1 MRTPSIPSSLVGACV
16 AGALMISAA
25 PVSVAHAQTNPSPWP
40 LSSVGTPAT
49 KAATKPWAPVAP
61 PSKHASDPVELSN
74 GVTVQNM
81 GDVLGPYSAH
91 TGFRSGDLGAMAP
104 ISNDGEFAMIFGDSF
119 RGGFGDGWMSP
130 VGVVASMNGDGFLTV
145 DRPIDGTSQVNSM
158 ISYNRVNNTT
168 LIPSDVINI
177 DGVLYMHGTWHAPFG
192 TVTSAQV
199 WRSYDQGKTRK
210 AIGRIPG
217 NDHNGMTQLL
227 SWEKGPDGRIY
238 AVSTKFGRDSPVYM
252 FRFQPEDIAA
262 PDKWEGY
269 SSQGWGTDA
278 EPILA
283 EKVKAGE
290 LNLRYIDGHW
300 VLVMFNLATE
310 AVEVR
315 VSDKLET
322 DWGQV
327 PVATIAKNGPWTNP
341 QTPMNWSQPY
351 GGYIVPGSHLDNMDV
366 VISQWNTSDNSRY
379 MSTQFNVQGLDEL
392 YDIDVDQVRQEAKV
406 TVLDPETAQRLAAED
421 AASGTHPTGGTADGA
436 AGGAASA
443 VAFVV
448 SALAILGA
456 VGLAAL
462 PLFRDMLPPQIQA
475 LLPF

>member
-1 MRTPSIPSSLVGACV
+1 MRTPSIPSSPVGAGI
-16 AGALMISAA
+16 AGALMLTAA
-25 PVSVAHAQTNPSPWP
+25 SVPAAHAQTDPSPWP

-49 KAATKPWAPVAP
+49 KAAATPWVPEEP
-61 PSKHASDPVELSN
+61 PSKHASDPVRLSN
-74 GVTVQNM
+74 GVTVQIM
-81 GDVLGPYSAH
+81 DDVLGPYSAH

-104 ISNDGEFAMIFGDSF
+104 INNDGEFAMIFGDSF
-119 RGGFGDGWMSP
+119 RGDFGDGWMSP
-130 VGVVASMNGDGFLTV
+130 VGVVASMSDDGFLTV

-158 ISYNRVNNTT
+158 MSYDRVNSKT

-177 DGVLYMHGTWHAPFG
+177 DGVLYMHGTWHEPFG

-199 WRSYDQGKTRK
+199 WRSYDQGKTWK

-227 SWEKGPDGRIY
+227 SWDKGPDGYVY

-252 FRFQPEDIAA
+252 FRFKPEHIAT
-262 PDKWEGY
+262 PGNWESY

-315 VSDKLET
+315 ISDKLET
-322 DWGQV
+322 DWEQV
-327 PVATIAKNGPWTNP
+327 SVATIAKNGPWADP

-366 VISQWNTSDNSRY
+366 VISQWNTGDNSRY
-379 MSTQFNVQGLDEL
+379 MSTQFNVKGLDEL
-392 YDIDVDQVRQEAKV
+392 YDIDVDQVRQDIEV

-421 AASGTHPTGGTADGA
+421 AASETNTAGGA
-436 AGGAASA
+436 AGGAAGGLASA
-443 VAFVV
+443 LAFVV
-448 SALAILGA
+448 SALAVLGA

-475 LLPF
+475 LLP